1 MGRVIREALN
11 PELRWKILIGL
22 SLAVLTTMV
31 YWQVGGFDFV
41 RYDDDRYITENPI
54 VSKGLSLE
62 GIRWA
67 FSSFEQSNWHPLT
80 WLSHMLD
87 VQWFG
92 LDAGRHHQVNLL
104 FHILN
109 TLILF
114 VILQRMTGALW
125 KSGFVAAL
133 FALHPLHVESVAW
146 IAERKD
152 LLSAFFFLLTLLAYE
167 RYTRRQSPWG
177 YLLIVVLFALGLLS
191 KPMVVTL
198 PFVLL
203 LLDFWPL
210 KRFQPEVR
218 GGDTSADSTA
228 GAGMISLMK
237 ANRGLFLE
245 KIPLFALSAAS
256 CAVTVIAQQ
265 GAMKALEV
273 VPLDFRILNAIVA
286 YAEYLYRCF
295 VPVDLAVLYP
305 YPDSIPPWQV
315 LVSGAVFI
323 AVTALVIFRRK
334 TPALMVGWF
343 WYLGTLVPV
352 IGLVQVGVQAT
363 ADRYTYIPFI
373 GLFILLTWFT
383 GDLSA
388 RVPHRKAVLASAA
401 VLLLAG
407 LSAATV
413 SQTRYW
419 VNSEVLFEHTLQTT
433 KDNYVIHSN
442 FGAWLAGQGRVDDA
456 IRHYNEAL
464 RIKPDDGD
472 ARYNLANALVRQAKI
487 QEAIAQYREVLKTAP
502 DYVMARNN
510 LALCLIQT
518 GERSAAIEQFQEILR
533 LKPGFE
539 PARRNLSMLMAAQ
552 ETMKRTAGTGRAP
565 ERAEGGSLKEHMRLG
580 QEAVKRGDL
589 DSSIAHFRGAVR
601 IAPDDPGAHIGL
613 GLALA
618 YKGELDEAIR
628 HFRLALK
635 RDPENAE
642 VQNSLGVALMQK
654 GQLDEAQ
661 THLQRAIKINPRL
674 SKPHNSLGVL
684 FARKGKLDEAIGQFQ
699 EVLRIDPSDKDAE
712 KNLALVRNLKAK
724 SR

>member
-1 MGRVIREALN
+1 MDHWIDKARN
-11 PELRWKILIGL
+11 PGLRWKILIGL
-22 SLAVLTTMV
+22 SLAILTMMV
-31 YWQVGGFDFV
+31 YGQVGGFEFV
-41 RYDDDRYITENPI
+41 RYDDDAYITENP
-54 VSKGLSLE
+54 VVGNGLSLE

-67 FSSFEQSNWHPLT
+67 FASFEKGNWHPLT

-92 LDAGRHHQVNLL
+92 LDAGRHHQVSLL

-109 TLILF
+109 TLLLF
-114 VILQRMTGALW
+114 VVLQSMTGALW

-146 IAERKD
+146 VAERKD
-152 LLSAFFFLLTLLAYE
+152 VLSAFFFLLTLLAYA
-167 RYTRRQSPWG
+167 RYARRPAWWSYG
-177 YLLIVVLFALGLLS
+177 FVSVFFVLGLLS
-191 KPMVVTL
+191 KPMIVTL

-210 KRFQPEVR
+210 ERFRYEVR
-218 GGDTSADSTA
+218 GGDESADGTA
-228 GAGMISLMK
+228 GSGMISRIK
-237 ANRGLFLE
+237 ANRWLFLE
-245 KIPLFALSAAS
+245 KIPLFALSAAA

-273 VPLDFRILNAIVA
+273 VPLDFRLLNAIVA
-286 YAEYLYRCF
+286 YAEYLYRGF

-305 YPDSIPPWQV
+305 YPGSIPTWQA
-315 LVSGAVFI
+315 LVSAAVLI
-323 AVTALVIFRRK
+323 AVTALVIVRRK
-334 TPALMVGWF
+334 APALMVGWF

-373 GLFILLTWFT
+373 GLFILLTWLV
-383 GDLSA
+383 DDVSA
-388 RVPHRKAVLASAA
+388 RVPHRKTVLASAA
-401 VLLLAG
+401 LLVLAA

-413 SQTRYW
+413 SQTGYW
-419 VNSEVLFEHTLQTT
+419 VNSEALFEHTLQATQ
-433 KDNYVIHSN
+433 DNYVIHCN
-442 FGAWLAGQGRVDDA
+442 LGAYFAGQGRVDDA
-456 IRHYNEAL
+456 IPQYNEAL
-464 RIKPDDGD
+464 RIKPDDAD
-472 ARYNLANALVRQAKI
+472 THYNLANVLTRQAKYP
-487 QEAIAQYREVLKTAP
+487 EAVAHYREAVKSAP

-510 LALCLIQT
+510 LALCLIQA
-518 GERSAAIEQFQEILR
+518 GDRQAAIEQFREILR

-552 ETMKRTAGTGRAP
+552 ETMKRTTAGGSDP
-565 ERAEGGSLKEHMRLG
+565 ERAEGGSLNEHMRLG

-589 DSSIAHFRGAVR
+589 DNAIVHFRRAVR
-601 IAPDDPGAHIGL
+601 IAPDDPGGHIAL

-618 YKGELDEAIR
+618 YRGEIDEAIR

-661 THLQRAIKINPRL
+661 THLQKAIRIDPRFA
-674 SKPHNSLGVL
+674 KAHNSLGVL
-684 FARKGKLDEAIGQFQ
+684 FARRGKLDEAMDQF
-699 EVLRIDPSDKDAE
+699 EETLRIDPANKDAE
-712 KNLALVRNLKAK
+712 KNLTLIRNLKAK
-724 SR
+724 SK

>member
-1 MGRVIREALN
+1 MSSMNEHGKAV
-11 PELRWKILIGL
+11 LIGL
-22 SLAVLTTMV
+22 ALVIVTAAV

-54 VSKGLSLE
+54 VGKGLSME

-87 VQWFG
+87 VQGFG

-114 VILQRMTGALW
+114 FILQRMTGALW

-152 LLSAFFFLLTLLAYE
+152 VLSAFFFLLALLAYE
-167 RYTRRQSPWG
+167 RYARRQSPWG
-177 YLLIVVLFALGLLS
+177 YLLVVVLFALGLLS

-210 KRFQPEVR
+210 ERFRSEFR
-218 GGDTSADSTA
+218 GGDASADNTA
-228 GAGMISLMK
+228 GTGMISLIK
-237 ANRGLFLE
+237 ANRSLFLE

-256 CAVTVIAQQ
+256 CTVTLIAQQ
-265 GAMKALEV
+265 SAMKALEV
-273 VPLDFRILNAIVA
+273 VPLDFRILNAMVA
-286 YAEYLYRCF
+286 YTEYLYRCF

-305 YPDSIPPWQV
+305 YPGSIVPWKV
-315 LVSGAVFI
+315 LVSAAVLI
-323 AVTALVIFRRK
+323 AVTALVVLRRK
-334 TPALMVGWF
+334 TPALRVGWF

-363 ADRYTYIPFI
+363 ADRYTYLPFI
-373 GLFILLTWFT
+373 GLFILLTWLVD
-383 GDLSA
+383 DLSA
-388 RVPHRKAVLASAA
+388 RMPHRKAVLASAA

-407 LSAATV
+407 LSAGTV
-413 SQTRYW
+413 SQTGYW
-419 VNSEVLFEHTLQTT
+419 MNSETLFEHTLQTT
-433 KDNYVIHSN
+433 KENYVIHCN
-442 FGAWLAGQGRVDDA
+442 LGAYLAGQGRVDDA

-472 ARYNLANALVRQAKI
+472 THYNLANVLSRQAKCP
-487 QEAIAQYREVLKTAP
+487 EAIAHYREAVKNAP
-502 DYVMARNN
+502 DSIMARNN
-510 LALCLIQT
+510 MAVCLIQT
-518 GERSAAIEQFQEILR
+518 GDRQAAIEQFQEILR
-533 LKPGFE
+533 LKPEFE
-539 PARRNLSMLMAAQ
+539 PARRNLAMLLAAK
-552 ETMKRTAGTGRAP
+552 ETMKRAAVAGRVSEG
-565 ERAEGGSLKEHMRLG
+565 AEGGSLKEQMRLG

-589 DSSIAHFRGAVR
+589 DNAIIHFRGAVR
-601 IAPDDPGAHIGL
+601 IDPDNPGAHVGL

-618 YKGELDEAIR
+618 YKGEIDEAIR
-628 HFRLALK
+628 HFRVALK

-661 THLQRAIKINPRL
+661 THLQRAIKINPRFA
-674 SKPHNSLGVL
+674 KPHNSLGVL
-684 FARKGKLDEAIGQFQ
+684 FARKGKLDEAVGQFQ
-699 EVLRIDPSDKDAE
+699 EALRIDPSNKDAE
-712 KNLALVRNLKAK
+712 KNLALVQNLKAK
-724 SR
+724 SK